1 MTGVQVLH
9 ANKALVPCVS
19 VLVYLAKRGGY
30 ITEISLAY

>member
-19 VLVYLAKRGGY
+19 VLIWPRGGY
-30 ITEISLAY
+30 IT